1 MDSLFI
7 STVYNIHVYY
17 IETDQ
22 ACPEVTRD
30 PNKALVVQSNYRQCQ
45 SCKNNSESLQD
56 RLNGKQNLRDN
67 LKYSSRVSQQEHWP
81 PCLKV
86 NTMLSVKVLMIYN
99 LIYCSF

>member
-1 MDSLFI
+1 MNSLFI
-7 STVYNIHVYY
+7 STVYNIYY

-81 PCLKV
+81 PC
-86 NTMLSVKVLMIYN
+86 VKVLMIYN